1 MASLPNMVYIKY
13 LEPHLVI
20 KILEFLQKNNSSN
33 EDIKNLY
40 IKILSSIQDF
50 EKQKENKIF
59 DDDKIAE
66 LKEKNEK
73 EKQELFEKLEG
84 FLNLSNNC
92 IRENNFD
99 LNSFSLG
106 RKIIDETSPNLIIAY
121 VKKLFDNLEL
131 NKAKDILTSFIKL
144 NKIVNKNL
152 SKIIYALYLL
162 YSINILSNQDSKIIE
177 KNFIGILKSLEHLK
191 EHLDSEFRKTNFDSV
206 DKIQVD
212 FKEILLYRGYI
223 IHWSLFLLESNVEL
237 FLDTLFKD
245 TYFTLIEN
253 IFQYMY
259 SYLIIFSILTK
270 SKKYIYQ
277 IKESIKK
284 INIQDDK
291 FVDLFK
297 EMFINYNIGNSVKL
311 LEECK
316 NIMKN
321 DYFVYIYIDKF
332 NEKCKETIIENYIF
346 LNETIDLNDLSE
358 LFNKNIDDTKKYT
371 KDVIK
376 FNYPLAEIEEKDN
389 NEIEIKNDEREME
402 NYYNI
407 KTQELFDLTSNMVQI
422 LKK

>member
-13 LEPHLVI
+13 LEPHLVV

-162 YSINILSNQDSKIIE
+162 YSINILSNQDPKIIE

-291 FVDLFK
+291 FVDLFI

>member
-13 LEPHLVI
+13 LEPHLVV

-162 YSINILSNQDSKIIE
+162 YSINILSNQDPKIIE

-358 LFNKNIDDTKKYT
+358 LFNKNIDETKKYT

>member
-59 DDDKIAE
+59 DDAKITE

-162 YSINILSNQDSKIIE
+162 YSINILSNQDPKIIK

-358 LFNKNIDDTKKYT
+358 LFNKNIDETKKYT

>member
-13 LEPHLVI
+13 LEPHLVV

-121 VKKLFDNLEL
+121 VKYLFDNLEL

-162 YSINILSNQDSKIIE
+162 YSINILSNQDPKIIE

-291 FVDLFK
+291 FVDLFI

>member
-50 EKQKENKIF
+50 DKQKSNNIF
-59 DDDKIAE
+59 DEAKIAE

-162 YSINILSNQDSKIIE
+162 YSINILSNQDPKIIE

-358 LFNKNIDDTKKYT
+358 LFNKNIDETKKYT

>member
-13 LEPHLVI
+13 LEPHLVV

-162 YSINILSNQDSKIIE
+162 YSINILSNQDPKIIE

-277 IKESIKK
+277 IK
-284 INIQDDK
+284 
-291 FVDLFK
+291 
-297 EMFINYNIGNSVKL
+297 
-311 LEECK
+311 
-316 NIMKN
+316 
-321 DYFVYIYIDKF
+321 
-332 NEKCKETIIENYIF
+332 
-346 LNETIDLNDLSE
+346 
-358 LFNKNIDDTKKYT
+358 
-371 KDVIK
+371 
-376 FNYPLAEIEEKDN
+376 
-389 NEIEIKNDEREME
+389 
-402 NYYNI
+402 
-407 KTQELFDLTSNMVQI
+407 
-422 LKK
+422 

>member
-59 DDDKIAE
+59 DDAKIAE

-73 EKQELFEKLEG
+73 EKKELFEKLEG

-162 YSINILSNQDSKIIE
+162 YSINILSNQDPKIIE

-321 DYFVYIYIDKF
+321 YYFVYIYIDKF

-358 LFNKNIDDTKKYT
+358 LFNKNIDETKKYT

>member
-13 LEPHLVI
+13 LEPHLVV

-144 NKIVNKNL
+144 NKIENKNL

-291 FVDLFK
+291 FVDLFI

>member
-13 LEPHLVI
+13 LEPHLVV

-59 DDDKIAE
+59 DDAKIAE

-162 YSINILSNQDSKIIE
+162 YSINILSNQDPKIIE

>member
-13 LEPHLVI
+13 LEPHLVV

-284 INIQDDK
+284 LIFKMIN
-291 FVDLFK
+291 
-297 EMFINYNIGNSVKL
+297 L
-311 LEECK
+311 L
-316 NIMKN
+316 
-321 DYFVYIYIDKF
+321 IY
-332 NEKCKETIIENYIF
+332 
-346 LNETIDLNDLSE
+346 L
-358 LFNKNIDDTKKYT
+358 
-371 KDVIK
+371 
-376 FNYPLAEIEEKDN
+376 
-389 NEIEIKNDEREME
+389 
-402 NYYNI
+402 
-407 KTQELFDLTSNMVQI
+407 
-422 LKK
+422 

>member
-59 DDDKIAE
+59 DDAKIAE

-73 EKQELFEKLEG
+73 EKKELFEKLEG

-162 YSINILSNQDSKIIE
+162 YSINILSNQDPKIIE

-358 LFNKNIDDTKKYT
+358 LFNKNIDETKKYT

>member
-59 DDDKIAE
+59 DDAKIAE

-73 EKQELFEKLEG
+73 EKKELAEKVEG

-92 IRENNFD
+92 IRENNYD

-162 YSINILSNQDSKIIE
+162 YSINILSNQDPKIIE

>member
-13 LEPHLVI
+13 LEPHLVV

-59 DDDKIAE
+59 DDAKIAE

-162 YSINILSNQDSKIIE
+162 YSINILSNQDPKIIE

-191 EHLDSEFRKTNFDSV
+191 DHLDSEFRKTNFDSV

>member
-59 DDDKIAE
+59 DDAKIAE

-162 YSINILSNQDSKIIE
+162 YSINILSNQDPKIIE

>member
-59 DDDKIAE
+59 DDAKITE

-162 YSINILSNQDSKIIE
+162 YSINILSNQDPKIIE

-291 FVDLFK
+291 FVDLFI

-358 LFNKNIDDTKKYT
+358 LFNKYFI
-371 KDVIK
+371 
-376 FNYPLAEIEEKDN
+376 
-389 NEIEIKNDEREME
+389 
-402 NYYNI
+402 
-407 KTQELFDLTSNMVQI
+407 
-422 LKK
+422 

>member
-13 LEPHLVI
+13 LEPHLVV

>member
-13 LEPHLVI
+13 LEPHLVV

-291 FVDLFK
+291 FVDLFI

>member
-162 YSINILSNQDSKIIE
+162 YSINILSNQDPKIIE

-358 LFNKNIDDTKKYT
+358 LFNKNIDETKKYT

>member
-59 DDDKIAE
+59 DDEKITE

-162 YSINILSNQDSKIIE
+162 YSINILSNQDPKIIE